1 MSAMAI
7 PLIYVARNL
16 AARKVTTLLTAG
28 GLALVVYVFAT
39 VLMLDAGLRQTLV
52 GTGLW
57 DNVSVI
63 RRGSETE
70 VQSAVDRVQADVV
83 ESQPEVALGP
93 QGERLISKETVVLI
107 SLNKRASDK
116 PSNVVIRG
124 VGPMGLTVRP
134 QVRIVEGRMF
144 QPGSSEII
152 AGRSIS
158 ERFNGAGIGERLRF
172 GMRDWTVV
180 GLFDAG
186 KSGFDSEIWG
196 DVDQLMQAFRR
207 TVYSSVVFHLASSD
221 AFDAVKA
228 RLESDPRLT
237 VDAKRESVYYAEQSE
252 QLSTFIRYL
261 GITLSVIF
269 STGAIIGAM
278 ITMYASVASRTAE
291 IGTLR
296 ALGFR
301 RGSILWAFLLEALLL
316 GAVGGIAGIAA
327 ASLMQWVSFSTTNF
341 QTFSEL
347 AFSFTLTSR
356 IALASLGFAL
366 GMGLLGGFLPAARA
380 ARLNIVDA
388 LRAG

>member
-1 MSAMAI
+1 MAI
-7 PLIYVARNL
+7 PLSYVARNL
-16 AARKVTTLLTAG
+16 ATRKVTTALTAG

-52 GTGLW
+52 GTGSW

-63 RRGSETE
+63 RRGSDTE
-70 VQSAVDRVQADVV
+70 VQSGVDRVQADVI

-116 PSNVVIRG
+116 PSNVIIRG
-124 VGPMGLTVRP
+124 IGPMGLAVRP

-144 QPGSSEII
+144 RPGSSEII
-152 AGRSIS
+152 AGRSIG
-158 ERFNGAGIGERLRF
+158 ERFVGAGIGERLRF

-180 GLFDAG
+180 GYFDAG

-207 TVYSSVVFHLASSD
+207 TAYSAVVFRLTDAS
-221 AFDAVKA
+221 AFDAVRA
-228 RLESDPRLT
+228 RLETDPRLT

-252 QLSTFIRYL
+252 QLSMFIRYL

-301 RGSILWAFLLEALLL
+301 RGAILWAFLMEALLL
-316 GAVGGIAGIAA
+316 GAVGGVAGIAA
-327 ASLMQWVSFSTTNF
+327 AALMQWVSFSTTNF

-347 AFSFTLTSR
+347 AFSFTLTPR
-356 IALASLGFAL
+356 IAVSSLVFAL
-366 GMGLLGGFLPAARA
+366 AMGLLGGFLPAARA

-388 LRAG
+388 LRAA

>member
-1 MSAMAI
+1 MAI
-7 PLIYVARNL
+7 PLSYVARNL
-16 AARKVTTLLTAG
+16 AARKMTTLLTAG

-63 RRGSETE
+63 RRGSDTE
-70 VQSAVDRVQADVV
+70 VQSAVDRVQADVI

-93 QGERLISKETVVLI
+93 QAEHLISKETVVLI
-107 SLNKRASDK
+107 ALSKRGSDK
-116 PSNVVIRG
+116 PANVVIRG
-124 VGPMGLTVRP
+124 VGPMGLVIRP
-134 QVRIVEGRMF
+134 QVRIVEGRMLR
-144 QPGSSEII
+144 PGSSEII
-152 AGRSIS
+152 AGRSIGQ
-158 ERFNGAGIGERLRF
+158 RFTGAGIGERLRF

-180 GLFDAG
+180 GYFDAG

-207 TVYSSVVFHLASSD
+207 TVYSSVVFHLVDSS
-221 AFDAVKA
+221 AFEVVKA

-252 QLSTFIRYL
+252 QLSMFIRYL
-261 GITLSVIF
+261 GITLSIIF

-316 GAVGGIAGIAA
+316 GAVGGMAGVAA

-347 AFSFTLTSR
+347 AFSFTLTPD
-356 IALASLGFAL
+356 IALSAMAFSVL
-366 GMGLLGGFLPAARA
+366 MGLLGGFLPAARA

-388 LRAG
+388 LRAA

>member
-1 MSAMAI
+1 
-7 PLIYVARNL
+7 
-16 AARKVTTLLTAG
+16 
-28 GLALVVYVFAT
+28 VFAT

-52 GTGLW
+52 GTGSW

-63 RRGSETE
+63 RRGADTE
-70 VQSAVDRVQADVV
+70 VQSGVDRVQADVI
-83 ESQPEVALGP
+83 ETQPEIALGP

-107 SLNKRASDK
+107 SLNKRGSDK

-124 VGPMGLTVRP
+124 IGPMGLVVRP
-134 QVRIVEGRMF
+134 QLHIVEGRMF
-144 QPGSSEII
+144 RPGSSEIV
-152 AGRSIS
+152 AGRSIGQ
-158 ERFNGAGIGERLRF
+158 RFNGAGTGERLRF

-180 GLFDAG
+180 GHFDAG

-207 TVYSSVVFHLASSD
+207 TAYSNVVFRLTDAS
-221 AFDAVKA
+221 AFDQVKA
-228 RLESDPRLT
+228 RLEADPRLT
-237 VDAKRESVYYAEQSE
+237 VEAKRESVYYAEQSE

-261 GITLSVIF
+261 GITLSIIF

-278 ITMYASVASRTAE
+278 ITMYASVASRTSE

-301 RGSILWAFLLEALLL
+301 RGAILWAFLLEALLL
-316 GAVGGIAGIAA
+316 GAVGGIVGVVA

-347 AFSFTLTSR
+347 AFSFTLTPR
-356 IALASLGFAL
+356 IAISSLLFAL
-366 GMGLLGGFLPAARA
+366 AMGLVGGFLPAARA

-388 LRAG
+388 LRAA

>member
-1 MSAMAI
+1 MAI
-7 PLIYVARNL
+7 PLYYVARNL
-16 AARKVTTLLTAG
+16 GARKVTTALTAG

-52 GTGLW
+52 GTGQW

-63 RRGSETE
+63 RRGSDTE
-70 VQSAVDRVQADVV
+70 VQSGVEREHADII

-93 QGERLISKETVVLI
+93 EGERLISKETVVLI
-107 SLNKRASDK
+107 SLNKRGSEK

-124 VGPMGLTVRP
+124 VDTMGLVVRP

-144 QPGSSEII
+144 RPGSSEII
-152 AGRSIS
+152 AGRSIGG
-158 ERFNGAGIGERLRF
+158 RFTGAGIGERLRF

-180 GLFDAG
+180 GHFDAG

-196 DVDQLMQAFRR
+196 DADQLMQAFRR
-207 TVYSSVVFHLASSD
+207 TVYSAVVFRLTDAG

-228 RLESDPRLT
+228 RLESDPRLQ
-237 VDAKRESVYYAEQSE
+237 VEAKRESVYYAEQSE
-252 QLSTFIRYL
+252 QLSQFIRYL

-269 STGAIIGAM
+269 SAGAIIGAM
-278 ITMYASVASRTAE
+278 ITMYSSVASRTAE

-301 RGSILWAFLLEALLL
+301 RASILWAFLLESLLL
-316 GAVGGIAGIAA
+316 GAVGGLAGIAA
-327 ASLMQWVSFSTTNF
+327 ASVMQWVSFSTTNF

-347 AFSFTLTSR
+347 AFSFTLTPG
-356 IALASLGFAL
+356 IALSALAFAL
-366 GMGLLGGFLPAARA
+366 TMGLVGGVLPAARA

-388 LRAG
+388 LRAA